1 MYHDLYE
8 VTEQANISFIG
19 WAAEQGRYD
28 FALVYSNLFI
38 GKTLVVCMQTGRS
51 NLLSEEDLRP
61 ELLLKLFQLNDL
73 DAAEEAC
80 QILNTRIPALDV
92 RDQY

>member
-8 VTEQANISFIG
+8 VTEQANINFIG

-28 FALVYSNLFI
+28 FAIIYSNHFI

-51 NLLSEEDLRP
+51 ALLSEDDLVP
-61 ELLLKLFQLNDL
+61 ELLLKLFQFKDL
-73 DAAEEAC
+73 TAAQEAC
-80 QILNTRIPALDV
+80 NILLSRVPSLQM

>member
-1 MYHDLYE
+1 MYEHLYE

-28 FALVYSNLFI
+28 FALIYSNHFI

-51 NLLSEEDLRP
+51 TLLSEEDLTP
-61 ELLLKLFQLNDL
+61 EQIQVSFQLEDMTC
-73 DAAEEAC
+73 AKEAV
-80 QILNTRIPALDV
+80 QILSTRIPALQV